1 MGKKKSLRRAR
12 EELEAERPPE
22 GPRPLTPHDDDGEL
36 GQVSIFMTKG
46 DRRRLRYLGLH
57 LGNLSLQ
64 RMGTRALN
72 AFLESHGQP
81 RLTPVLQ
88 GKPTAEEAD

>member
-1 MGKKKSLRRAR
+1 M
-12 EELEAERPPE
+12 EAERLPKVL
-22 GPRPLTPHDDDGEL
+22 RPLTPHDDDGDL
-36 GQVSIFMTKG
+36 GQIAIYVTKG
-46 DRRRLRYLGLH
+46 DRRRLRFLGIH
-57 LGNLSLQ
+57 LGSLSMQ

-88 GKPTAEEAD
+88 GKPSAEKTD

>member
-1 MGKKKSLRRAR
+1 MGKKNDLRRIR
-12 EELEAERPPE
+12 QEMEAERLPE
-22 GPRPLTPHDDDGEL
+22 GPRPLTLHDDDNDL
-36 GQVSIFMTKG
+36 GQISIFMTKG
-46 DRRRLRYLGLH
+46 DRRRLRHLGFH

-88 GKPTAEEAD
+88 GKPSAKEAD